1 MSFPVVATSFGV
13 SQSGSQAGEKKGGY
27 VHYEVEPGFTI
38 RMRHD
43 IDPTTDPKKLKR
55 IISNRVAAQK
65 SRWKKVQ
72 YIDALVKRSM
82 ELQGQV
88 SMLRSELAI
97 ASEQKRRLENE
108 QRQLK
113 EYISARLQRCIDN
126 DGVIKEG
133 KAEIERLKNNL
144 ATLSNLA

>member
-13 SQSGSQAGEKKGGY
+13 SQSGSQAGKKKGGY
-27 VHYEVEPGFTI
+27 VNYEVEPGFTI
-38 RMRHD
+38 RMRQN

-72 YIDALVKRSM
+72 YLDALVKRSM
-82 ELQGQV
+82 ELQREV
-88 SMLRSELAI
+88 SELRSQLAI
-97 ASEQKRRLENE
+97 TSEQKRYLENE

-113 EYISARLQRCIDN
+113 ECISARVQHCIN
-126 DGVIKEG
+126 SDGVIEEYKT
-133 KAEIERLKNNL
+133 EIERLKTNL
-144 ATLSNLA
+144 APLSNLT